1 MVTMLQFTVMN
12 RACMSVLFIIH
23 ATEGFTMTDA
33 EIIDL
38 FDYSYLTL
46 SELSQ
51 LSGRSVGYLK
61 ELLLA

>member
-1 MVTMLQFTVMN
+1 
-12 RACMSVLFIIH
+12 
-23 ATEGFTMTDA
+23 MTDA

-38 FDYSYLTL
+38 FDYSYQTL